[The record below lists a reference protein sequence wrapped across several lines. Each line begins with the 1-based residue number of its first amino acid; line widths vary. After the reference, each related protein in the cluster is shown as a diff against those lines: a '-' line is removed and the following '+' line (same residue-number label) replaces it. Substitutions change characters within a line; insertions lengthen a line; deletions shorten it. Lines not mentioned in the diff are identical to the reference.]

1 MDTTRFKEHHAQI
14 LTSISKLRKM
24 AHAGITENAGA
35 IAEALKALGRIVVM
49 HLAAEDRVLYPS
61 LSKQPNTK
69 LAQMSRQYQEEM
81 GGLAS
86 ELQTFIRHWI
96 RVSELAHHPQEFRSE
111 ANQVLAAAH
120 ARIQRENREFYPM
133 AETV

>member
-14 LTSISKLRKM
+14 LASISKLRKM
-24 AHAGITENAGA
+24 THAGIAENAAA
-35 IAEALKALGRIVVM
+35 IAEELKALGRIVVM

-61 LSKQPNTK
+61 LSKQPNAK

-86 ELQTFIRHWI
+86 DLQTFIRQWI
-96 RVSELAHHPQEFRSE
+96 RVSELAHHPEEFRSD
-111 ANQVLAAAH
+111 ANRVLAAAH

-133 AETV
+133 VETV

>member
-1 MDTTRFKEHHAQI
+1 MDTTRLKEHHAQI

-24 AHAGITENAGA
+24 AHAGIAENATA
-35 IAEALKALGRIVVM
+35 IAEELKALGRIVVM

-61 LSKQPNTK
+61 LSKQPNAK

-81 GGLAS
+81 GGLAN
-86 ELQTFIRHWI
+86 ELQTFIRRWI
-96 RVSELAHHPQEFRSE
+96 RVNELAHHPEEFRSE

-133 AETV
+133 VEMG